1 MTARPK
7 DIPYRSE
14 KWLAAVRSLHYCVLC
29 GAYGVQAAHQ
39 NEGKG
44 KGMKQHDCLTAALC
58 PTCHAEI
65 DQGRDLDRDER
76 RARMSKAINLTLVEL
91 VKAGKV
97 ELA

>member
-1 MTARPK
+1 MTTRPK
-7 DIPYRSE
+7 SIPYRSD

-44 KGMKQHDCLTAALC
+44 KGMEQDDCLTAALC
-58 PTCHAEI
+58 PTCHSEI
-65 DQGRDLDRDER
+65 DQGRDLDREER
-76 RARMSKAINLTLVEL
+76 RGMMSKAINLTLVAL
-91 VKAGKV
+91 VKSGKV